1 MAVYKVRHEETLVG
15 YFDVEA
21 NSVNEA
27 IAKFQRKCKDE
38 GVDLTHMEVIS
49 ESDSACNTGEHINQY
64 RLSKCQSPTSL
75 AKALLAYVNQFG
87 CDYGSFATVI
97 THDHKTL
104 QQSVMRLFIAT
115 IREMANVTPD
125 ARNEQTVELA
135 KKIIEIADG
144 YSLPLI

>member
-1 MAVYKVRHEETLVG
+1 MAVYKVRHEETSVG

-38 GVDLTHMEVIS
+38 GVDFSQMEVVS
-49 ESDSACNTGEHINQY
+49 EHDSASNSNHIPAMDKHANAISVA
-64 RLSKCQSPTSL
+64 RRVLGL
-75 AKALLAYVNQFG
+75 VNVSG
-87 CDYGSFATVI
+87 DNSEFATTI
-97 THDHKTL
+97 ASDHKTL

-135 KKIIEIADG
+135 KKIVEIADG